1 MALFYL
7 TEWIEIA
14 AVKGSL
20 VPIPDFFSL
29 FLDYS
34 NSFFFKEVFRAF
46 QKKLVDK
53 FLHWGS

>member
-1 MALFYL
+1 M
-7 TEWIEIA
+7 EIA

-53 FLHWGS
+53 FLHWGSC